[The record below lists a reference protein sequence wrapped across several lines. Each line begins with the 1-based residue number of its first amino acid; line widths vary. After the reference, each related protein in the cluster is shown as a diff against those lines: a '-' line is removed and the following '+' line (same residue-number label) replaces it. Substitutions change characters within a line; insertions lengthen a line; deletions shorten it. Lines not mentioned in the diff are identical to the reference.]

1 MRKPAGM
8 LRRTLLGTAMALPA
22 LVSPALAQAP
32 WPNRPVRLIDIFSA
46 GGATDAVLRVLAPHL
61 QEIWGQPVVIENR
74 AGGSG
79 TVATEYVLRSP
90 PDGYTLGL
98 GALPV
103 HVANPILKRLPFDT
117 TAEAVVMV
125 LIGTNRMMLVSHPSI
140 PPRSLPEFIA
150 YARANPGRLS
160 YGSNGNA
167 TPQHLAMELLKIRE
181 GLDIEMVPYPRGGLI
196 QDLLTGRIQ
205 CAFYVGPMDVI
216 RSGGLVTLGIAGN
229 TRSPDLPDIPNFA
242 EQGVPEFE
250 SNGFFTLYGP
260 RGVPGEVVAKVNAA
274 VNQALQRPALR
285 RALAE
290 QQVVPRGGTPEQ
302 AVAHI
307 RAAYAQAESVIRA
320 AGIRAE

>member
-1 MRKPAGM
+1 M
-8 LRRTLLGTAMALPA
+8 LRRTLLGVALA
-22 LVSPALAQAP
+22 SPALAQAP
-32 WPNRPVRLIDIFSA
+32 WPIRVVKLVDIFPA
-46 GGATDAVLRVLAPHL
+46 GSPTDAVLRVLAPHL
-61 QEIWGQPVVIENR
+61 QQILGQPFVIENR

-103 HVANPILKRLPFDT
+103 HVSNPILKHLPFNT
-117 TAEAVVMV
+117 TAEAVPIV

-140 PPRSLPEFIA
+140 PPRDLQSFIA
-150 YARANPGRLS
+150 YARANPGKLS
-160 YGSNGNA
+160 YGSMGNA

-181 GLDIEMVPYPRGGLI
+181 KLDVEMVPYPRGGMI

-205 CAFYVGPMDVI
+205 CAFYVGPMDVVL
-216 RSGGLVTLGIAGN
+216 SGGLVTLGIAGRE
-229 TRSPDLPDIPNFA
+229 RSAELPAIPSFA
-242 EQGVPEFE
+242 EQGVPDFE

-260 RGVPGEVVAKVNAA
+260 KGTPAEVVQRLNAA
-274 VNQALQRPALR
+274 VNQALQRPELR

-290 QQVVPRGGTPEQ
+290 QQVVPRGGTPAE

-307 RAAYAQAESVIRA
+307 RDAYVRAEAIIRD

>member
-1 MRKPAGM
+1 M
-8 LRRTLLGTAMALPA
+8 LRRTLLGVALA
-22 LVSPALAQAP
+22 TPALAQVP
-32 WPNRPVRLIDIFSA
+32 WPTRVVKLVDIFPA
-46 GGATDAVLRVLAPHL
+46 GSPTDAVLRVLAPHL
-61 QEIWGQPVVIENR
+61 QQILGQPFVIENR

-103 HVANPILKRLPFDT
+103 HVSNPILKRLPFDT
-117 TAEAVVMV
+117 TAEAVPIV

-140 PPRSLPEFIA
+140 PPRDLQGFIA
-150 YARANPGRLS
+150 YARANPGKLS
-160 YGSNGNA
+160 YGSMGNA

-181 GLDIEMVPYPRGGLI
+181 KLDVEMVPYPRGGMI

-205 CAFYVGPMDVI
+205 CAFYVGPMDVVL
-216 RSGGLVTLGIAGN
+216 SGGLVTLGIAGRE
-229 TRSPDLPDIPNFA
+229 RSAELPEIKSFA
-242 EQGVPEFE
+242 EQGVGDFE

-260 RGVPGEVVAKVNAA
+260 KGTPAEVVQRLNAA
-274 VNQALQRPALR
+274 VNQALQRPELR

-290 QQVVPRGGTPEQ
+290 QQVVPRGGTPAE

-307 RAAYAQAESVIRA
+307 RDAYGRAEAIIRD

>member
-1 MRKPAGM
+1 M
-8 LRRTLLGTAMALPA
+8 LRRSLLGAALA
-22 LVSPALAQAP
+22 SPAQAQAG
-32 WPNRPVRLIDIFSA
+32 WPNRPVRIVDIFSP
-46 GGATDAVLRVLAPHL
+46 GSATDAVLRVLTPHM
-61 QEIWGQPVVIENR
+61 QEILGQPVVIENR

-103 HVANPILKRLPFDT
+103 HVGNPLLKRLNFDT
-117 TAEAVVMV
+117 NDAVVMV

-140 PPRSLPEFIA
+140 PPRNLQQFIA

-160 YGSNGNA
+160 YGSGGNA

-181 GLDIEMVPYPRGGLI
+181 KLDIEMVPYPRTGLI

-216 RSGGLVTLGIAGN
+216 QSGGLITLGIAGSQ
-229 TRSPDLPDIPNFA
+229 RSPELPEIPSFA
-242 EQGVPEFE
+242 EQGVADFE

-260 RGVPGEVVAKVNAA
+260 KGTPGEVVSRVNAA
-274 VNQALQRPALR
+274 VNQALARPALR
-285 RALAE
+285 RALLD
-290 QQVVPRGGTPEQ
+290 QQVVARGGTPAE

-307 RAAYAQAESVIRA
+307 RDAYGRAEAIIRD
-320 AGIRAE
+320 AGIKAE

>member
-1 MRKPAGM
+1 M
-8 LRRTLLGTAMALPA
+8 LRRSLMGA
-22 LVSPALAQAP
+22 ALAVPTLAKAQPA
-32 WPNRPVRLIDIFSA
+32 WPERTVKLVDIFPA
-46 GGATDAVLRVLAPHL
+46 GSPTDAVLRVLAPHL
-61 QEIWGQPVVIENR
+61 QEQWGVPVVIENR

-90 PDGYTLGL
+90 ADGYTLGL

-103 HVANPILKRLPFDT
+103 HVSNPILKTLPFNT
-117 TAEAVVMV
+117 TAEAVPMV

-140 PPRSLPEFIA
+140 PPRDLQSVIA
-150 YARANPGRLS
+150 YARANVGKLS
-160 YGSNGNA
+160 YGSMGNA

-181 GLDIEMVPYPRGGLI
+181 KLEIEMVPYPRGGMI

-216 RSGGLVTLGIAGN
+216 ISGGLITLGIAGAE
-229 TRSPDLPDIPNFA
+229 RSAELPQIKSFA
-242 EQGVPEFE
+242 EQGVADFE

-260 RGVPGEVVAKVNAA
+260 RGTPDYVVSRVNAA
-274 VNQALQRPALR
+274 VNVALRRPELR
-285 RALAE
+285 RALA
-290 QQVVPRGGTPEQ
+290 VLLGVPGGGTPAE

-307 RAAYAQAESVIRA
+307 RDAYGRAEAIIRG

>member
-1 MRKPAGM
+1 MR
-8 LRRTLLGTAMALPA
+8 RRDLLGATLALP
-22 LVSPALAQAP
+22 SPALAQGQTQAT
-32 WPNRPVRLIDIFSA
+32 WPSRPVRIVDIFAA
-46 GGATDAVLRVLAPHL
+46 GSATDAVLRVLTPHL
-61 QEIWGQPVVIENR
+61 QEIWGQPVVVENR

-79 TVATEYVLRSP
+79 TVATEYVVRST

-103 HVANPILKRLPFDT
+103 HVGNPLLKRLPFDT
-117 TAEAVVMV
+117 ATEVVPMV

-140 PPRSLPEFIA
+140 PPRNLQQFIA
-150 YARANPGRLS
+150 YARANPGKLS
-160 YGSNGNA
+160 YGSGGNA

-181 GLDIEMVPYPRGGLI
+181 RLDIEMVPYPRTGLI

-216 RSGGLVTLGIAGN
+216 QSGGLVTLGIAGSS
-229 TRSPDLPDIPNFA
+229 RSPDLPDIPSFA
-242 EQGVPEFE
+242 EQGVADFE

-260 RGVPGEVVAKVNAA
+260 RGTPAEVVARVNAA
-274 VNQALQRPALR
+274 VNQALARPALR

-290 QQVVPRGGTPEQ
+290 QQVTARGGTQAE

-307 RAAYAQAESVIRA
+307 RAAYVQAEAIIRD
-320 AGIRAE
+320 AGIKAE